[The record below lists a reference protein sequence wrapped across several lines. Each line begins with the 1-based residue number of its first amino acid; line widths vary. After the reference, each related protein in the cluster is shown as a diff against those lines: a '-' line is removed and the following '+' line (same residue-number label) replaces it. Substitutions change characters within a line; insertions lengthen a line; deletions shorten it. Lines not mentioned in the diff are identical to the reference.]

1 MKKLFLFIFALAF
14 ILSFDVRVF
23 ADEGH
28 SHTHNLK
35 QATENMKRE
44 TSVDDHATMNHDS
57 RTDMEG
63 MNHDSGTD
71 MEGMNMEGNGGAA
84 HDHHGP
90 VVESPQ
96 NNKVLGTFGAVN
108 LSFVLIG
115 VWNKWFRRK
124 GDENNGN
131 A

>member
-28 SHTHNLK
+28 SHTPNLK

-63 MNHDSGTD
+63 MDKEGSGD
-71 MEGMNMEGNGGAA
+71 E
-84 HDHHGP
+84 DQYHHGP
-90 VVESPQ
+90 LVESPP
-96 NNKVLGTFGAVN
+96 NYKVLGSYGAVN
-108 LSFVLIG
+108 LLFVLIG
-115 VWNKWFRRK
+115 VWNRWFRRK
-124 GDENNGN
+124 GDVNNGN

>member
-1 MKKLFLFIFALAF
+1 MKKLFLFIFALSF

-28 SHTHNLK
+28 SHTPNLK
-35 QATENMKRE
+35 QATENLKKE
-44 TSVDDHATMNHDS
+44 TSVGDHATMDHDS

-63 MNHDSGTD
+63 MDHESGTD
-71 MEGMNMEGNGGAA
+71 MEGSGDED

-90 VVESPQ
+90 VVESPP
-96 NNKVLGTFGAVN
+96 NYKVLSTYGAVN

-115 VWNKWFRRK
+115 VWNRWFRRK
-124 GDENNGN
+124 GDVNNGN